1 MSGFL
6 EKYNVDEVFLRG
18 IIVGLLRNL
27 NERVTYTQINQQQ
40 QILQVYIPFFYSMSG
55 DETFL

>member
-1 MSGFL
+1 MAGFL

-27 NERVTYTQINQQQ
+27 NERVT
-40 QILQVYIPFFYSMSG
+40 
-55 DETFL
+55 